1 MKGISLYRLSN
12 RYVLIFFS
20 SKYANA
26 YWAAFLLPEFYEVPA
41 ESNRI
46 FDIP

>member
-12 RYVLIFFS
+12 RYVLISFS
-20 SKYANA
+20 SKYPNT
-26 YWAAFLLPEFYEVPA
+26 YWAAFLLAEFSEVPA